1 MVGKKMG
8 TILWPLVLFFQTS
21 AAQNSCRYNIFF
33 GKFIK
38 RNLILFD
45 DSGMVLVIIF
55 TFRFSLKTCVN
66 LCCPEGEVFIYGEK
80 THRFKIPYS

>member
-45 DSGMVLVIIF
+45 DSGRVLVIIVF
-55 TFRFSLKTCVN
+55 FFSFQFEN
-66 LCCPEGEVFIYGEK
+66 LCEPVLPGGGGVHI
-80 THRFKIPYS
+80 